1 MPNKVTEKEF
11 RRRLA
16 AAENMAVRQ
25 RNYRRARDRALAKL
39 STEFKERYLELLA
52 QEKEKDEKEGKR
64 WHNLTDNLPTGRATN
79 TERPSNTDRGDTSTN
94 PQDKGNR
101 V

>member
-1 MPNKVTEKEF
+1 VESEKLF
-11 RRRLA
+11 RKRLA

-52 QEKEKDEKEGKR
+52 EEKEKDEKEGKR
-64 WHNLTDNLPTGRATN
+64 WHNLTDNLPAGRATN
-79 TERPSNTDRGDTSTN
+79 TERPSDTDRGNTSTN
-94 PQDKGNR
+94 PQDEGNQ

>member
-64 WHNLTDNLPTGRATN
+64 WADLTDSIPSYRLSDTG
-79 TERPSNTDRGDTSTN
+79 EIQHPDRGNTPTN
-94 PQDKGNR
+94 SQNESDNE
-101 V
+101 

>member
-1 MPNKVTEKEF
+1 MESEKVF

-39 STEFKERYLELLA
+39 AQKYKEEYLELLA
-52 QEKEKDEKEGKR
+52 EEKAKDEQEGKR
-64 WHNLTDNLPTGRATN
+64 WNNLAGSVPGNWVVP
-79 TERPSNTDRGDTSTN
+79 TDRPDNTNRRDTLDIQAHESDN
-94 PQDKGNR
+94 
-101 V
+101 

>member
-1 MPNKVTEKEF
+1 MESEKVF

-25 RNYRRARDRALAKL
+25 RNYRRSRDRALTRLAQKYKD
-39 STEFKERYLELLA
+39 EYLELLA

-64 WHNLTDNLPTGRATN
+64 WHNLTGSPLDTWLVH
-79 TERPSNTDRGDTSTN
+79 TEQSTDTHRGDTSDI
-94 PQDKGNR
+94 PQDEGN
-101 V
+101 

>member
-1 MPNKVTEKEF
+1 MESEKVF

-52 QEKEKDEKEGKR
+52 QEKEKDEKEGKS
-64 WHNLTDNLPTGRATN
+64 WHNLTDSIPSYRLGDTG
-79 TERPSNTDRGDTSTN
+79 EIEYSDRGNTSTN
-94 PQDKGNR
+94 PQDEGNR